1 MSLKV
6 ILPCSCLFPSQRL
19 LKQPQ
24 MNYETPIQQDA
35 TDDMLENSL
44 GEKLKLIV
52 NELPNT
58 PEGMTIAELRDLI
71 GKDSLMLF
79 VIFLN
84 LIFLVPVSIPGIS
97 TVFGAVILLIG
108 LSRLFGQNLW
118 LPNKIQKRVIATDK
132 LGVALERAFIWVH
145 RLEKISQPHR
155 SSWILTRG
163 FNILNNL
170 GFVLGAV
177 LLMAPF
183 GFIPFSNTVP
193 AVALLFFAIGFIQ
206 QDGISVLLGH
216 VSNVV
221 TIIYFT
227 FLIAG
232 GGALIYEIVNLV
244 LGA

>member
-1 MSLKV
+1 
-6 ILPCSCLFPSQRL
+6 
-19 LKQPQ
+19 
-24 MNYETPIQQDA
+24 MNYEDQILDYPLA
-35 TDDMLENSL
+35 PAENSL
-44 GEKLKLIV
+44 GEKLKFIV
-52 NELPNT
+52 SQLPNS
-58 PEGMTIAELRDLI
+58 PEGMTLAEIRDLI

-84 LIFLVPVSIPGIS
+84 LIFLVPVSIPGVS

-118 LPNKIQKRVIATDK
+118 LPNKIQERIIATDK
-132 LGVALERAFIWVH
+132 LGAALQRAFAWVH
-145 RLEKISQPHR
+145 RLEKISRPHR
-155 SSWILTRG
+155 SSWVLTRG
-163 FNILNNL
+163 FNILNNV
-170 GFVLGAV
+170 GFVLGAL

-206 QDGISVLLGH
+206 QDGISILLGH
-216 VSNVV
+216 VANVV

-232 GGALIYEIVNLV
+232 GGALIYELFSFA
-244 LGA
+244 LGT